1 MAICALPQ
9 LKAIFKA
16 IPSSTQRILEIMH
29 ILYSVE
35 IMAKVLIVIAE
46 KMFRDEE
53 FAEPKELIASAG
65 HEVVV
70 ASSSRTAAT
79 GKLGMV
85 VKPDLAIDAVSPAE
99 FNAVVVVGGPGTP
112 VYLWPNRQ
120 LHQIVKSIYAKG
132 GIVAAICFAPVVLA
146 RAGVIKGRRCTVF
159 RTADSIREMDAAGC
173 LLQTAHVIVDGNI
186 VTADGPGAARAFGE
200 EVLKLLRVAR

>member
-1 MAICALPQ
+1 
-9 LKAIFKA
+9 
-16 IPSSTQRILEIMH
+16 
-29 ILYSVE
+29 
-35 IMAKVLIVIAE
+35 MAKVLIVIAE